1 MSSHLLSC
9 QDVSDLDSSIG
20 PLLLTDDDNERDC
33 LLLAVLELVQQLRV
47 LLVQQLC
54 LCSKVWDNSTSDQ
67 WITTET
73 IKCTVFFF

>member
-20 PLLLTDDDNERDC
+20 PLLLTDNDDERDR
-33 LLLAVLELVQQLRV
+33 LLLAVLELVQQLWI

-54 LCSKVWDNSTSDQ
+54 LCSKVWGNTTSGESLSKQ
-67 WITTET
+67 LAFW
-73 IKCTVFFF
+73 